1 MFSEQLTELLDHHG
15 RTLIFKLGG
24 DNAATVVCWDFASAI
39 SVLTDLSSSATVAGG
54 ISDELGAEDGE
65 ERKIVETRF
74 MAMVEGLEGFRG
86 ED

>member
-1 MFSEQLTELLDHHG
+1 LGAHG

-24 DNAATVVCWDFASAI
+24 DKAATVVCWDFASAI
-39 SVLTDLSSSATVAGG
+39 SVLTDSLSSTTVAGEA
-54 ISDELGAEDGE
+54 SDELGPAEDGE

-74 MAMVEGLEGFRG
+74 MAIVEERWGLEGFRG

>member
-1 MFSEQLTELLDHHG
+1 ME

-39 SVLTDLSSSATVAGG
+39 SVLTDSSSSTTVAGDA
-54 ISDELGAEDGE
+54 SDALGPAEDGE

-74 MAMVEGLEGFRG
+74 MVEKRWGLEGFQG